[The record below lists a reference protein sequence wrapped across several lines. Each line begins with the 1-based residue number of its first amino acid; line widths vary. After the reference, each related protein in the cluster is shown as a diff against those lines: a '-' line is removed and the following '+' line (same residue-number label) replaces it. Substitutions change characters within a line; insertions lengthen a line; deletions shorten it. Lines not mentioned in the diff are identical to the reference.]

1 MRPFFVNLDINFIVT
16 IFVKKFISDQRSH
29 IFDAMAEHNFEKG
42 EVIIKQGDP
51 GDYFYVI
58 GKSKI

>member
-1 MRPFFVNLDINFIVT
+1 MTDFFLNFLL
-16 IFVKKFISDQRSH
+16 SDQRSH

-58 GKSKI
+58 GKLANSPSSKLN